1 MNDGLKDK
9 HRTWIIKLLRFNEK
23 VERAVLFGSRA
34 LGTFRPWSDVDI
46 ALCGRELTLHDQ
58 AQLAALMEA
67 LTIPQRI
74 DLILYDQIDNEILK
88 KHIQQDGIELYNKTE
103 SKVT

>member
-9 HRTWIIKLLRFNEK
+9 HRTWIIKLLHFNEK

-46 ALCGRELTLHDQ
+46 ALCGRELTLYDQ
-58 AQLAALMEA
+58 AQLAALMES
-67 LTIPQRI
+67 LTIPQRV